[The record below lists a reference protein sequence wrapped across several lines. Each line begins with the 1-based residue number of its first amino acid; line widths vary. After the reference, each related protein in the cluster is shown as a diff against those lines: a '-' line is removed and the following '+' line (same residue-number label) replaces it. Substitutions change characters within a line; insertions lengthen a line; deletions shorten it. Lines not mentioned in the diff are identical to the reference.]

1 MVLSYLGEIG
11 LGFKVNSVEG
21 LPSTTRRTKNE
32 KCGKF
37 VARGGLK
44 PGVIPT
50 PFSQY
55 LTEEQHEVKERDGWD
70 GEVMK
75 TDSPAI
81 SYRAFRDL
89 SLPQSMNPN
98 V

>member
-32 KCGKF
+32 KCGKS

-50 PFSQY
+50 PFS
-55 LTEEQHEVKERDGWD
+55 
-70 GEVMK
+70 
-75 TDSPAI
+75 
-81 SYRAFRDL
+81 
-89 SLPQSMNPN
+89 
-98 V
+98 